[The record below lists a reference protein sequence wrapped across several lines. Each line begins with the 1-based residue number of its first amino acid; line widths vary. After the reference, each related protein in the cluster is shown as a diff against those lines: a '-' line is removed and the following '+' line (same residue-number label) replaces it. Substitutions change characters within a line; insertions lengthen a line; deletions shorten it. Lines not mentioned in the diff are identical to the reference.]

1 MPNAMVNENQKVTPE
16 MKVPTTDYAVLR
28 DEQRRLAAAVER
40 TDRVGPVHVIGGA
53 DVGFEQGG
61 AVTRAA
67 IVLLRYPELTLLDFR
82 IARVPTTL
90 PYIPGLLS
98 FRECPALLAAWQMLP
113 QRPDLLLVDGQGIAH
128 PRGLGV
134 ASHFGLLVDVPT
146 IGVAKSHLYGSYAP
160 LADGVGASSALWA
173 GESLL
178 GYVWRSKV
186 RCRPLFISAGHRI
199 SPDSALQ
206 WVQGCCHGY
215 RLPEPTRFA
224 DGIASA
230 RPTWQALLAAHAANG
245 EAKVEAK
252 AVASCAAAPS
262 S

>member
-1 MPNAMVNENQKVTPE
+1 MLNVMANITVNENQEATSE
-16 MKVPTTDYAVLR
+16 MNASPTDYAVLR

-40 TDRVGPVHVIGGA
+40 TDRFGPVRIIGGA

-82 IARVPTTL
+82 IARVPTNL

-98 FRECPALLAAWQMLP
+98 FRECPALLAAWQALP

-146 IGVAKSHLYGSYAP
+146 IGVAKSHLYGRYAP
-160 LADGVGASSALWA
+160 LADDVGASSALQA
-173 GESLL
+173 GENLL
-178 GYVWRSKV
+178 GYVWRSKA

-199 SPDSALQ
+199 SPDSALP
-206 WVQGCCHGY
+206 WVQACCRGY

-230 RPTWQALLAAHAANG
+230 RPAWRALLAAHATD
-245 EAKVEAK
+245 
-252 AVASCAAAPS
+252 
-262 S
+262 

>member
-1 MPNAMVNENQKVTPE
+1 
-16 MKVPTTDYAVLR
+16 
-28 DEQRRLAAAVER
+28 
-40 TDRVGPVHVIGGA
+40 
-53 DVGFEQGG
+53 
-61 AVTRAA
+61 
-67 IVLLRYPELTLLDFR
+67 
-82 IARVPTTL
+82 
-90 PYIPGLLS
+90 LS

-128 PRGLGV
+128 PRGLGI

-160 LADGVGASSALWA
+160 LADGVGTSSALWA

-206 WVQGCCHGY
+206 WVQGCCRGY

>member
-1 MPNAMVNENQKVTPE
+1 MPNAMVNENQEVTPE
-16 MKVPTTDYAVLR
+16 MKVPTTDYAALR

-98 FRECPALLAAWQMLP
+98 FRECPALLAAWQRLP

-146 IGVAKSHLYGSYAP
+146 IGVAKSLLYGSYAP

-206 WVQGCCHGY
+206 WVQGCCRGY